1 MKLWVKISLITV
13 VTILTC
19 TGISGAV
26 SIYHWALYNRAKTVE
41 SYERQ
46 VRAAAY
52 AVGKELDYEP
62 TAHFHETTVR
72 SYYHYV
78 IQKFGLSQYILIEA
92 DEVVCNKT
100 PYTLENPADSRWGQ
114 EEGYCV
120 VQKNNDKYIL
130 LIGQKVPANGN
141 KDYKL
146 VLVQDI
152 SFVYEDIRRQATFD
166 LMVYLATALVAVLL
180 VFAATHTAL
189 RPLLALQRA
198 AQAISD
204 GHLSSRAAVRR
215 KDEIGAM
222 AVAFNSMA
230 DRIERQVNE
239 LSEES
244 GRRLQMLG
252 SLTHE
257 MKTPMTSIMGYA
269 DSLLHVKLSGEQKES
284 ALRHIYG
291 ECGRLGRLSSK
302 LMSLIGMYDNDS
314 IDMQEVSVQEMFK
327 NVVSLEQSCLEQ
339 KGIGLEY
346 RCEMDRRSLDRDL
359 FESLLINL
367 VDNAAKA
374 SHAGQTIWLTAQGNL
389 ITVRDEGCGI
399 AREEIGKVTEAF
411 YMVDKARSRQ
421 AGGCGLGL
429 ALCSRIASLHG
440 ATLQIE
446 SVEGKGTEVSVVFSH

>member
-1 MKLWVKISLITV
+1 
-13 VTILTC
+13 
-19 TGISGAV
+19 
-26 SIYHWALYNRAKTVE
+26 
-41 SYERQ
+41 
-46 VRAAAY
+46 
-52 AVGKELDYEP
+52 
-62 TAHFHETTVR
+62 
-72 SYYHYV
+72 
-78 IQKFGLSQYILIEA
+78 
-92 DEVVCNKT
+92 
-100 PYTLENPADSRWGQ
+100 
-114 EEGYCV
+114 
-120 VQKNNDKYIL
+120 
-130 LIGQKVPANGN
+130 
-141 KDYKL
+141 
-146 VLVQDI
+146 
-152 SFVYEDIRRQATFD
+152 
-166 LMVYLATALVAVLL
+166 
-180 VFAATHTAL
+180 
-189 RPLLALQRA
+189 
-198 AQAISD
+198 
-204 GHLSSRAAVRR
+204 
-215 KDEIGAM
+215 
-222 AVAFNSMA
+222 
-230 DRIERQVNE
+230 
-239 LSEES
+239 
-244 GRRLQMLG
+244 
-252 SLTHE
+252 

-374 SHAGQTIWLTAQGNL
+374 SHAGQTIWLTAQENR